1 MEGGR
6 GGMCWGCGVM
16 TSKVPVPD
24 VTSILGIWQG
34 AVGISV
40 TMDRDLKILW
50 GSISNLAKPFHLSH
64 RDDKHTSPQ
73 IPLQSDI
80 S

>member
-1 MEGGR
+1 M
-6 GGMCWGCGVM
+6 WFDDIKSSSTGCHINFG
-16 TSKVPVPD
+16 D
-24 VTSILGIWQG
+24 LEG

-40 TMDRDLKILW
+40 AMDRDLKILW